1 MTTVPRD
8 QTLVYR
14 PVTTAD
20 EPAVLDLLRDALGSG
35 PNGERSADFLHW
47 KHRDN
52 PFGPSPSMVAED
64 AGRLVGVRLLM
75 RWELQTGDR
84 VVRAFRAVDTATD
97 PDYRGR
103 GIFRE
108 LTLRLLAELDGAAA
122 ADLVFN
128 TPNQSSRPGYLKMGW
143 RPVGTLPVLITPV
156 RPLRFLAGV
165 RSARRSTAMT
175 EQTGDAAGGLARS
188 PLPPCPLPTA
198 AEILARHG
206 DEIASLLSRA
216 EVPEGLHTR
225 RTVPFLVWRYG
236 QAPGLDYRCLTLE
249 SSRGELRGVA
259 FGRLRHRGSLA
270 ELTLSDLLVAGGDG
284 GAARRLLRAAR
295 RSGADHVA
303 VHAPHGSS
311 LWRAARLS
319 GYLPVPRYGLGL
331 VANPR
336 RELPL
341 DPFDVRAWSLTLGDL
356 EVF

>member
-1 MTTVPRD
+1 MTTVPHA
-8 QTLVYR
+8 QSLVYR
-14 PVTTAD
+14 PATTAD

-35 PNGERSADFLHW
+35 PDGERSADFLHW

-75 RWELQTGDR
+75 RWELQTGGR
-84 VVRAFRAVDTATD
+84 LVRAVRAVDTATD
-97 PDYRGR
+97 PGYRGR

-108 LTLRLLAELDGAAA
+108 LTLRLLAELDATDA

-143 RPVGTLPVLITPV
+143 QPVGTLPVLITPV

-165 RSARRSTAMT
+165 RSARRSTAMG
-175 EQTGDAAGGLARS
+175 EQRSGSPGALARG
-188 PLPPCPLPTA
+188 PLPASPLPTA
-198 AEILARHG
+198 AETLARHQG
-206 DEIASLLSRA
+206 EIAELLSRA
-216 EVPEGLHTR
+216 AVPRGLHTR
-225 RTVPFLVWRYG
+225 RTEQFLVWRYG
-236 QAPGLDYRCLTLE
+236 QAPGLDYRCLTLL
-249 SSRGELRGVA
+249 SPAGELRGLA
-259 FGRLRHRGSLA
+259 FGRLRHRGALA
-270 ELTLSDLLVAGGDG
+270 ELTLSDLVVAEGDG
-284 GAARRLLRAAR
+284 VAARRLLRAAR

-303 VHAPHGSS
+303 VHAPHGSP

-336 RELPL
+336 QTLPV